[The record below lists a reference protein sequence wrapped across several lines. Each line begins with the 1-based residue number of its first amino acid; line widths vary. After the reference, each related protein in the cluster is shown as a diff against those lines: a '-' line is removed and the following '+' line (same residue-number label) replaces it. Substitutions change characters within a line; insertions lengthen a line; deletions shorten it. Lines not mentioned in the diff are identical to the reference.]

1 MDKKSLKVKIFFNL
15 FGTYKGVRQV
25 ADITTTAF
33 DHFIL
38 PSLNFTKFK
47 KKNKFS
53 EHFILVNSYK
63 YVFQNIRF
71 CQTPN
76 YEKDW
81 NHH

>member
-47 KKNKFS
+47 KKTN
-53 EHFILVNSYK
+53 LVSIS
-63 YVFQNIRF
+63 F
-71 CQTPN
+71 
-76 YEKDW
+76 
-81 NHH
+81 